1 MMERVLNTDAQYCRV
16 SGICGRSLLTALC
29 PRFDMVRNPA
39 KYCSGCMT
47 LSAADAMAAGL
58 AMALRI
64 FSEEAPFSDADTSGS
79 DRFCWIGELDCRNHR
94 LIRSYLVCLLKPSRR

>member
-16 SGICGRSLLTALC
+16 SSICGRSLLTALC
-29 PRFDMVRNPA
+29 PRFDMVRNPT

-64 FSEEAPFSDADTSGS
+64 SSEEGPFNKADTSGS
-79 DRFCWIGELDCRNHR
+79 DRFFWISEFDCRNHH
-94 LIRSYLVCLLKPSRR
+94 LIRSYLMSLLIPSQR